1 MVELPREK
9 PEAPLRLFA
18 GVPGLRVLAIGGDGT
33 VAWLLGCLEELGK
46 ERQAAGLP
54 WHAPPVGVLPLG
66 TGSPRILLAWSS
78 QYHSVVSAPRCLQRC
93 CCAHGWC
100 TWHCLDEGTKT
111 LLSSVAAL
119 PAPLA
124 ELLGSLRG
132 NRPGALPWLEHG
144 HAR

>member
-46 ERQAAGLP
+46 EHAAAGLP

-66 TGSPRILLAWSS
+66 TGMPCALLWSR
-78 QYHSVVSAPRCLQRC
+78 QHHLLGGASALF
-93 CCAHGWC
+93 AALGLC
-100 TWHCLDEGTKT
+100 TWAVQVGI
-111 LLSSVAAL
+111 A
-119 PAPLA
+119 
-124 ELLGSLRG
+124 
-132 NRPGALPWLEHG
+132 
-144 HAR
+144 